1 MSKISPF
8 DASTLSYL
16 ARHTGIPSEQRAR
29 VSSSLKGEALKVAR
43 ALEPKNASKKSSERG
58 AVVRTARGL
67 RTWAVENDKIA
78 SVMVKRKR

>member
-1 MSKISPF
+1 
-8 DASTLSYL
+8 LSYL

-43 ALEPKNASKKSSERG
+43 ALEPKNASKKSISERST
-58 AVVRTARGL
+58 VVRTARGL

-78 SVMVKRKR
+78 SVMAKRKR